1 MKRRIGIFGIL
12 VVAAMIALLALPR
25 PAPAQNSLSR
35 NEWIGR
41 ALREMETI
49 QPGMKREALDKVFV
63 PSGEVSTPAQGHYN
77 YKDCPYFRVDI
88 DFTVAN
94 GADGKP
100 VADPGDAIAKVSRPH
115 LEWPVIG

>member
-1 MKRRIGIFGIL
+1 MKLRIGVLGIL
-12 VVAAMIALLALPR
+12 VIVATLVLLAR
-25 PAPAQNSLSR
+25 PTTADSDLNR
-35 NEWIGR
+35 NEWISR

-49 QPGMKREALDKVFV
+49 QPGMKRQDVDRVFV
-63 PSGEVSTPAQGHYN
+63 DSGAASPPAEGHYN